1 VARGEEAKFL
11 VTFKSISR
19 FAGAIST
26 AVPNFSRIPGAT
38 AAWSAPLVTVRSG
51 DSISSR
57 LSIKTSPGTPAGTYT
72 ITVQGTNGAVT
83 HAVPSDISL
92 TLE

>member
-1 VARGEEAKFL
+1 
-11 VTFKSISR
+11 
-19 FAGAIST
+19 
-26 AVPNFSRIPGAT
+26 
-38 AAWSAPLVTVRSG
+38 
-51 DSISSR
+51 